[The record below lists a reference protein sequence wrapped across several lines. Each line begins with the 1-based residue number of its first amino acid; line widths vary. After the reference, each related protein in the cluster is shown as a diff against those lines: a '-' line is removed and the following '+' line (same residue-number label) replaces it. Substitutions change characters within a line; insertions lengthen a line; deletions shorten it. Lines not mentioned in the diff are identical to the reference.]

1 MTIQQ
6 HEELLKKV
14 KDLQEENI
22 RLKKRK
28 KYGLVWEDKPEIF
41 DEQSKNALPVLI
53 EKDGRFNDTI
63 SDPDGDFNILIEGDN
78 YHSLSVLKYTHRN
91 SVDLIYIDPPYNTG
105 NNSWRYNNNY
115 VEKDDAFRHSKWISF
130 INKRLRIAKDLL
142 KEEGVMVFTIDDY
155 EIATVTLLLNEIFG
169 EENWLNTVV
178 VENNP
183 RGRTSNAFFATS
195 HEYYL
200 FYGKNYKKS
209 NIENLPLTREQKK
222 AFNLKDEISEYR
234 LLPLRKSGADSDR
247 KDRPKQFYPIFVNEK
262 TLEISLKS
270 KKGYKEILPIDGTG
284 RERAWKIGKDNCEKY
299 ILSGDVVAKVKR
311 DGSITLSQKDRIK
324 SGRKAKTIWVD
335 SKFDASAHGSILINK
350 ILGQRKTFD
359 YPKSIWA
366 VIQTLQTTIASK
378 KDALV
383 LDFFAGSGT
392 TGHAVLEL
400 NKEDDGNRKFI
411 LCTNNENKIC
421 EEVTYERIKRVSQGY
436 KNKKGEDVEGLGGNL
451 KYLKTDFIKIDNS
464 IDDLKEKIVEAS
476 TQILCLKESTFKE
489 KDIQEKIK
497 IFENNHQYT
506 AILFDTFYL
515 KEFTEVLNKLTDK
528 KVAVY
533 VFAYDKNFS
542 KEEFHNLSQA
552 VEYTVEPIP
561 EKLLETYQ
569 EIFNF

>member
-22 RLKKRK
+22 HLKKRK

-41 DEQSKNALPVLI
+41 DEQSKNALPILI

-91 SVDLIYIDPPYNTG
+91 SVDVIYADPPYNTG
-105 NNSWRYNNNY
+105 STDWKYNNNY
-115 VEKDDAFRHSKWISF
+115 VDKEDSFRHSKWLSF
-130 INKRLRIAKDLL
+130 MDKRLRIAKDLL
-142 KEEGVMVFTIDDY
+142 KDSGMICVAIDDY
-155 EIATVTLLLNEIFG
+155 EIHTLGMLLADIFG
-169 EENWLNTVV
+169 EENKIGLLAIRHH
-178 VENNP
+178 P
-183 RGRTSNAFFATS
+183 RGRTQSNFFSTT
-195 HEYYL
+195 HEYAL
-200 FYGKNYKKS
+200 FYAKDISKVKSDFCFSTDEKEEVDSLIRSREDATPETRPNLYYPLYVSGKGGVSITKDKIHKFEIYPKNRNGDRVWKLVKDSLQEEMNENLIFAKKS
-209 NIENLPLTREQKK
+209 
-222 AFNLKDEISEYR
+222 
-234 LLPLRKSGADSDR
+234 SG
-247 KDRPKQFYPIFVNEK
+247 E
-262 TLEISLKS
+262 
-270 KKGYKEILPIDGTG
+270 
-284 RERAWKIGKDNCEKY
+284 WKIYRK
-299 ILSGDVVAKVKR
+299 
-311 DGSITLSQKDRIK
+311 ITR
-324 SGRKAKTIWVD
+324 GATNKAKTLWVD
-335 SKFDASAHGSILINK
+335 PSYDANSHGTNLLKK
-350 ILGQRKTFD
+350 IFNENTFNF
-359 YPKSIWA
+359 PKSIHTVKDIITLLEKRIEDP
-366 VIQTLQTTIASK
+366 VI
-378 KDALV
+378 

-400 NKEDDGNRKFI
+400 NKEDGGNRKFI

-451 KYLKTDFIKIDNS
+451 KYLKTDFIQIDNS

-476 TQILCLKESTFKE
+476 TQILCLKEATFKQ

-497 IFENNHQYT
+497 IFESSNQYT

-528 KVAVY
+528 KVSVY